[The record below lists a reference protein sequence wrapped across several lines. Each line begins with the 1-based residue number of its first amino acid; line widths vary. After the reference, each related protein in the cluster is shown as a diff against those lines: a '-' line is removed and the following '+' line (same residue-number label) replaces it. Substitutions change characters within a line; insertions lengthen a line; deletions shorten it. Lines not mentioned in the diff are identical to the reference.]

1 MKKVLLT
8 ATVLCFVSIF
18 MFGCPTTDTTDV
30 SSSSPKSLSLNQAD
44 TETMVKE
51 SMKELGYNVKVMV
64 QDFDENG
71 SEDIGIEY
79 ISGNDS
85 QQLVVFLAHITG
97 TVGSMEQYFTW
108 SSDKVIVL
116 LGENLYVANVSDCRR
131 CSDMVG
137 QEASSEEVTQC
148 LLDTWWVIEGGE
160 PSQDRKK
167 QLDKD
172 QIL

>member
-1 MKKVLLT
+1 M
-8 ATVLCFVSIF
+8 
-18 MFGCPTTDTTDV
+18 
-30 SSSSPKSLSLNQAD
+30 SLNQAD
-44 TETMVKE
+44 TETMVKD
-51 SMKELGYNVKVMV
+51 SMKELGYNVQVAV

-85 QQLVVFLAHITG
+85 QQLVIFLAHITG
-97 TVGSMEQYFTW
+97 TVGSMEQYFNW
-108 SSDKVIVL
+108 RSDKVIVL

-131 CSDMVG
+131 CSDMVD
-137 QEASSEEVTQC
+137 QQASSEEVTQC

>member
-1 MKKVLLT
+1 MKKILT
-8 ATVLCFVSIF
+8 AAAFLCFVSIF
-18 MFGCPTTDTTDV
+18 MFGCPTTNTDV
-30 SSSSPKSLSLNQAD
+30 SSPSPQKSLSLDQSD
-44 TETMVKE
+44 TETMIKD
-51 SMKELGYNVKVMV
+51 SMKELGYNVKVAV

-71 SEDIGIEY
+71 SEDIGVEY
-79 ISGNDS
+79 VSGNDS

-108 SSDKVIVL
+108 PSDKVIVL

-137 QEASSEEVTQC
+137 QQASSEEVSQC